1 MNCTITV
8 SKFSYK
14 KSNFPTILLSV
25 SVSWSVR
32 LVGLFVCPTWSV
44 ISSFSAGSYTSMFL
58 SYKCQFC
65 SSSFF
70 IVYVDC
76 PEQLF
81 DSWQVVEDDSW
92 SVAQKQTNL
101 QFQNF
106 HIFRLF
112 YYCVSP

>member
-1 MNCTITV
+1 MNCTIPV

-14 KSNFPTILLSV
+14 KSNFPTILHFCVRWLV
-25 SVSWSVR
+25 GKVGWSVCWFDGR
-32 LVGLFVCPTWSV
+32 SV
-44 ISSFSAGSYTSMFL
+44 ISSLSAGSYTSMFL

-101 QFQNF
+101 
-106 HIFRLF
+106 
-112 YYCVSP
+112 